1 MENKIV
7 HNLSDEES
15 KKIEELYEKKLAFEN
30 LIKIVDGENEKIYNK
45 LISDYGNL
53 LKEYNIWWD
62 SMRQKYEWEGS
73 SWRVD
78 FYNNTIILVEN

>member
-73 SWRVD
+73 NWRVD
-78 FYNNTIILVEN
+78 FDNKTIVLVEN

>member
-53 LKEYNIWWD
+53 LKEYNMWWD

-73 SWRVD
+73 NWRVD
-78 FYNNTIILVEN
+78 FDNKTIVLVEN